1 MNKNTSLILN
11 GVLIVAVAVLY
22 FLHFNN
28 PINCTTS
35 ETKSD
40 SLQLN
45 KPVVL
50 SPKEIKESKIVY
62 VNLDVLNEN
71 YEYIKEVSASAKSD
85 LKALENQ
92 YRVKAQKLEE
102 DYAIFQQK
110 AQQGLLSENQINT
123 EQEAFMKR
131 KEDLDQL
138 EYKNQALMERIQEK
152 TDEMNENLKAYI
164 KEYNKQSNYQYVFAF
179 SSSPLSQLLLVDDG
193 LDITQEI
200 LEGLN
205 AQYRASKAKK

>member
-1 MNKNTSLILN
+1 MNKNISLILN
-11 GVLIVAVAVLY
+11 GILIIAVAVLY
-22 FLHFNN
+22 ILHFTCSQTNV
-28 PINCTTS
+28 S
-35 ETKSD
+35 EVNSD
-40 SLQLN
+40 STQVN
-45 KPVVL
+45 KPIIL

-62 VNLDVLNEN
+62 VNLDVLNEK
-71 YEYIKEVSASAKSD
+71 YEYIKEVSTSAKAD
-85 LKALENQ
+85 QKALENQ
-92 YRVKAQKLEE
+92 YRTKAQKLEE

-200 LEGLN
+200 LDGLN

>member
-1 MNKNTSLILN
+1 MNKNFSLILN
-11 GVLIVAVAVLY
+11 GILIIAVAVLY
-22 FLHFNN
+22 FLHFNGSHTN
-28 PINCTTS
+28 TS
-35 ETKSD
+35 EINTD
-40 SLQLN
+40 STQLN
-45 KPVVL
+45 KPIVL

-62 VNLDVLNEN
+62 VNLDVLNEK
-71 YEYIKEVSASAKSD
+71 YEYIKEVSASAKAD
-85 LKALENQ
+85 QKALENQ
-92 YRVKAQKLEE
+92 YRTKAQKLEE

-200 LEGLN
+200 LDGLN